1 MERALFEDYFQNLF
15 LKESSKWS
23 DMSSPR
29 ILIFDGQMA
38 KENNVVLLRLP
49 SHLTHI
55 LQPLDKAVFGQVKRQ
70 WRKKLRCHSR
80 VSRDK
85 IRKEDFPSKLSDV
98 LETAMKSENLK
109 SGFGSTGIYPL
120 NPDRVSSEVTESY
133 TPYTEVAA
141 GNADSLED
149 LPIQLPLL
157 KAMPGRSTPDTSVVS
172 PPAQSC
178 SLPLQ
183 TSANEESM
191 SQIILSV
198 ETIPGSNF
206 LNITNIEVASRPHE
220 QMSAPQPSTSAHS
233 SSSAID
239 KDTIKDFFLKL
250 ITPRNKENIKKQRIT
265 TLKYGESLTSA
276 QAMARLAE
284 NKKKRMAKNK
294 KKEVK
299 KGKTTTQ
306 KKGDAP
312 KPVEPTEDG
321 SNEDAKSHG
330 DPPSPSKKKYIMLQ
344 CLHHLQLTTLED
356 LLMSPH
362 PLREKDM

>member
-1 MERALFEDYFQNLF
+1 
-15 LKESSKWS
+15 
-23 DMSSPR
+23 
-29 ILIFDGQMA
+29 
-38 KENNVVLLRLP
+38 
-49 SHLTHI
+49 
-55 LQPLDKAVFGQVKRQ
+55 
-70 WRKKLRCHSR
+70 
-80 VSRDK
+80 
-85 IRKEDFPSKLSDV
+85 
-98 LETAMKSENLK
+98 MKSENLK

-149 LPIQLPLL
+149 LTIQLPLL
-157 KAMPGRSTPDTSVVS
+157 KAMPGRSTPDTLVVS

-183 TSANEESM
+183 TSADEESM

-206 LNITNIEVASRPHE
+206 LNITNIEVASHPHE

-239 KDTIKDFFLKL
+239 KDTIKDFFLKR

-276 QAMARLAE
+276 QA
-284 NKKKRMAKNK
+284 
-294 KKEVK
+294 
-299 KGKTTTQ
+299 
-306 KKGDAP
+306 
-312 KPVEPTEDG
+312 
-321 SNEDAKSHG
+321 
-330 DPPSPSKKKYIMLQ
+330 I
-344 CLHHLQLTTLED
+344 
-356 LLMSPH
+356 LL
-362 PLREKDM
+362 KAY